1 MAGGAPCGGVPAWWA
16 HGRDREGARHV
27 VPNAD
32 EGSGGERRS
41 PPKATSTST
50 SIVLVLVLLVRSES
64 GGAAA
69 SSAVPVAGRA
79 VAAETAEAVVV
90 ALPFEKLKRLKLAG
104 GGTLISP

>member
-1 MAGGAPCGGVPAWWA
+1 
-16 HGRDREGARHV
+16 

-50 SIVLVLVLLVRSES
+50 STSTIVLVRSES

-69 SSAVPVAGRA
+69 SSALPVAGHA

-104 GGTLISP
+104 GGTLNSP